1 MDSEPRPIRADQLA
15 LLHRDDDACPG
26 PWRVRRKLPHLLP
39 VPAGLERVDAV
50 VVAALVGQGE
60 LLEDLASLSAEA
72 LRQLPWPEAGP
83 DGPQVRGV
91 AARVAAGLAVALME
105 SDLAER
111 IATRLAERSAFAD
124 GWRACPE

>member
-15 LLHRDDDACPG
+15 LLHRDDEACPG

-39 VPAGLERVDAV
+39 AAHDRVDAV
-50 VVAALVGQGE
+50 VVAALVGQGD
-60 LLEDLASLSAEA
+60 LLDDLASLSAEA
-72 LRQLPWPEAGP
+72 LRPLPWGEPGP
-83 DGPQVRGV
+83 DPAVLRGV

-111 IATRLAERSAFAD
+111 IAAALVERSAFAE